1 MADFEAF
8 RPFRRPNYWRR
19 RAIAVAVVAVFGL
32 VMLLVTWNMF
42 FVYVRPGHHLVIT
55 AKDGEPLPAG
65 QVLAEPGQKGIEREV
80 LGEGWHFVLPVIYTT
95 ELEKNTDIPSGKVGI
110 VTAKGGKPLP
120 PGRLLADEGEQ
131 GIQRKVLP
139 PGSYRINLYGFDI
152 EPVDAVKIEPG
163 FVGVV
168 RRQLGKDGKSR
179 FAENSDEKGILRQVL
194 QPGLYYKN
202 TKEYEVKPVEVGIF
216 QSTFFYDENPARS
229 TAIKFTSKGGFE
241 ISMDCTIE
249 WEILPEDM
257 PELVAEY
264 GSRKEVES
272 KVIDVQAH
280 AIGRDKG
287 IDYGVQDFLEGAKRE
302 AFQAD
307 FTNELI
313 EVCEKK
319 NVTVHS
325 AFIRNI
331 VIPEEYL
338 QPIRDKQIA
347 AETEITNKAK
357 EATAESDADVERE
370 KEMIAQKSAEVQA
383 ETKRLVAGIQQ
394 QVDNMSASAT
404 VAVARLKAEYQAKI
418 AEIEAQKIRALGEA
432 EAKVTT
438 MTETARANLYQL
450 KMDVFRKDADAFQR
464 YSMAEKLSEN
474 LVLRLFH
481 SGSGTFWT
489 NMDGKGVNLLLPA
502 PGSTTRSSEASAK
515 EAARSA
521 KSESGDSR

>member
-1 MADFEAF
+1 MSESFEFF
-8 RPFRRPNYWRR
+8 RPNHRFGANYWKR
-19 RAIAVAVVAVFGL
+19 RAIFAGVLLLFGL
-32 VMLLVTWNMF
+32 IALLVTWNTF
-42 FVYVRPGHHLVIT
+42 FVYVKPGQHLVII
-55 AKDGEPLPAG
+55 AKDGDPLPAG
-65 QVLAEPGQKGIEREV
+65 QALAEPGQKGIQREV
-80 LGEGWHFVLPVIYTT
+80 LGEGWHFVLPVVYTT
-95 ELEKNTDIPSGKVGI
+95 ERGKNTDIPPGKVGI

-120 PGRLLADEGEQ
+120 PGRLLAEEGEQ

-139 PGSYRINLYGFDI
+139 PGTYRINLHGYDVEQVNAI
-152 EPVDAVKIEPG
+152 TVEPG

-179 FAENSDEKGILRQVL
+179 FADAPDEKGILRNVL

-202 TKEYEVKPVEVGIF
+202 TKEFEVRPVEIGIF
-216 QSTFFYDENPARS
+216 QSTFHYEDDPAKS

-257 PELVAEY
+257 PSLVAEY
-264 GSRKEVES
+264 GSRQEIEL

-287 IDYGVQDFLEGAKRE
+287 IDYGVQDFLEGTTRE
-302 AFQAD
+302 AFQDD

-313 EVCEKK
+313 KICEKK

-370 KEMIAQKSAEVQA
+370 KEMITQSSAEVEA
-383 ETKRLVAGIQQ
+383 ETKRLVATIEQNVENITLST
-394 QVDNMSASAT
+394 QVAIDK
-404 VAVARLKAEYQAKI
+404 LKAEFQAKI
-418 AEIEAQKIRALGEA
+418 AAIEAEKTETLGAA
-432 EAKVTT
+432 EAQVTKL
-438 MTETARANLYQL
+438 TETARGNLYQL
-450 KMDVFRKDADAFQR
+450 KMDVFRKNGDAFLR
-464 YSMAEKLSEN
+464 YSLAQKLSEK

-481 SGSGTFWT
+481 AGNGTFWT
-489 NMDGKGVNLLLPA
+489 NMDGKGVNLLLPT
-502 PGSTTRSSEASAK
+502 PGATPREPEPPAN
-515 EAARSA
+515 
-521 KSESGDSR
+521 KSKADR

>member
-1 MADFEAF
+1 MPDPFQRF
-8 RPFRRPNYWRR
+8 RSSGRFRPNYWQR
-19 RAIAVAVVAVFGL
+19 RAAFAGVALVLGL
-32 VMLLVTWNMF
+32 IVLVVTWNTF
-42 FVYVRPGHHLVIT
+42 FVYVKPGQHLVII

-80 LGEGWHFVLPVIYTT
+80 LGEGWHFVLPIVYETD
-95 ELEKNTDIPSGKVGI
+95 LEKNTDIPPGKVGI

-120 PGRLLADEGEQ
+120 PGRLLAEEGEQ
-131 GIQRKVLP
+131 GIQRRVLP
-139 PGSYRINLYGFDI
+139 PGTYRINLHGYEI
-152 EPVDAVKIEPG
+152 EQADAVRIEPG

-168 RRQLGKDGKSR
+168 RRQLGRDGKGR
-179 FAENSDEKGILRQVL
+179 FATAPDEKGILRRVL
-194 QPGLYYKN
+194 QPGLYYMN
-202 TKEYEVKPVEVGIF
+202 SKEFEVEPVEVGIF
-216 QSTFFYDENPARS
+216 QSTFFYNEDPARS

-249 WEILPEDM
+249 WEILPHDM
-257 PELVAEY
+257 PDLVAEY
-264 GSRKEVES
+264 GSRQEIEL

-287 IDYGVQDFLEGAKRE
+287 IDYGVQDFLEGTKRE
-302 AFQAD
+302 AFQLD

-313 EVCEKK
+313 EVCKKK

-331 VIPEEYL
+331 VIPEDYL

-357 EATAESDADVERE
+357 EATAESEADVERE
-370 KEMIAQKSAEVQA
+370 KSLIAQRSAEVEA

-394 QVDNMSASAT
+394 DVDNVTAAT
-404 VAVARLKAEYQAKI
+404 DAAVQKLKAEYQAQI
-418 AEIEAQKIRALGEA
+418 AAIEAEKTKTLGQA
-432 EAKVTT
+432 DAQVTT
-438 MTETARANLYQL
+438 LTETARGSLYQL
-450 KMDVFRKDADAFQR
+450 KMDVFRNDADAFQR
-464 YSMAEKLSEN
+464 YSLAQKLGEN

-489 NMDGKGVNLLLPA
+489 NMDGKGVNLLLPVPGA
-502 PGSTTRSSEASAK
+502 TQRTKEAGEQGSTGAGER
-515 EAARSA
+515 
-521 KSESGDSR
+521 